1 MPTRTSQRP
10 VPVMTN
16 VRELR
21 LAAGLSQE
29 NAAERFNLSLRVWQT
44 KEAASQPALL
54 GQAEYEFLMLLAGR
68 HPHFTLTAH
77 STKSAG

>member
-1 MPTRTSQRP
+1 MPTRTLP
-10 VPVMTN
+10 PPLAVMTN

-29 NAAERFNLSLRVWQT
+29 GAAERFNLSLRVWQT
-44 KEAASQPALL
+44 KEAASKPALL
-54 GQAEYEFLMLLAGR
+54 SQVEYEFLLLLAGR

-77 STKSAG
+77 STRPAG

>member
-29 NAAERFNLSLRVWQT
+29 GAAERFNLSLRVWQT
-44 KEAASQPALL
+44 KEAASKPTLL
-54 GQAEYEFLMLLAGR
+54 SQVEYEFLLLLAGR
-68 HPHFTLTAH
+68 HPNFTLTAQ
-77 STKSAG
+77 

>member
-1 MPTRTSQRP
+1 MANQTSQRP
-10 VPVMTN
+10 VSVTTN

-44 KEAASQPALL
+44 KEAATKPGQLSQ
-54 GQAEYEFLMLLAGR
+54 MVRNNKVDTLAVKWNKKDDTLNI
-68 HPHFTLTAH
+68 FTN
-77 STKSAG
+77 